1 MSDRDTYI
9 ALIRELYPKQ
19 LVLDASEVAVL
30 LGRSLVAV
38 RGLRDRG
45 AADLPWINLG
55 RNRVITVISL
65 ADYLADRAAI
75 AATPPPPP
83 PELRA
88 PLPAR
93 PRGRPRAKTQPEMA
107 GVALAH
113 AAQVAQLKQPRR
125 ASMYAAI
132 SEINRALCVKPDEF
146 LHDVAAA
153 LLHDIVQDE
162 AGWDVCEGLL
172 GDPRLP
178 ALLRATEGAGPEVWA
193 ALDGL
198 RHATPETWAAVR
210 VFARPVK
217 APPVPIAKLGEL
229 DDE

>member
-9 ALIRELYPKQ
+9 ALILELYPKQ

-93 PRGRPRAKTQPEMA
+93 PRGRPRAKVQPEMS
-107 GVALAH
+107 GISQAH
-113 AAQVAQLKQPRR
+113 AAQVAQLKAPRR
-125 ASMYAAI
+125 PSMYAAI
-132 SEINRALCVKPDEF
+132 NELNRALCVKPDEF
-146 LHDVAAA
+146 LRDVAAS
-153 LLHDIVQDE
+153 LLHDLVDDE

-178 ALLRATEGAGPEVWA
+178 ALLRATAGARPETWA
-193 ALDGL
+193 ALSGL
-198 RHATPETWAAVR
+198 RHATPATWAAVR

-217 APPVPIAKLGEL
+217 IPPVPVAKRGVL
-229 DDE
+229 DVE